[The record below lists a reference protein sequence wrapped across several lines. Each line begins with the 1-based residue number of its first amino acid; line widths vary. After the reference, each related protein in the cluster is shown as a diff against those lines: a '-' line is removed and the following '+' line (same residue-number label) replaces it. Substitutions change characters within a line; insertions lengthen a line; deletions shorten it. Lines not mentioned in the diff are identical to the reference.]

1 MTAPLRLVVF
11 DWDGTLV
18 DSAGAIVAAMDEA
31 FAAHRYPAP
40 DPAAVRRIIG
50 LALETA
56 VERLLPADHAGAA
69 PAIAASYRQVYA
81 AARARPEDVE
91 SVVVAGAVAELDY
104 LAAQGY
110 LCAVATG
117 KSRRGIARA
126 LERTGLRRHFVA
138 WRTADDAPGK
148 PHPGMLEQVMAEVGA
163 EPGATVVVGDTTF
176 DIEMAR
182 NAGAGAIGVA
192 WGYHPPAEL
201 AAAGADR
208 VIDRFDQL
216 SISVERA
223 LTVR

>member
-18 DSAGAIVAAMDEA
+18 DSAGAIVAAMGEA
-31 FAAHRYPAP
+31 FAIHRCPAP

-56 VERLLPADHAGAA
+56 VARLLPVDRTGAA
-69 PAIAASYRQVYA
+69 PAIATSYRQVYA
-81 AARARPEDVE
+81 AARARPDDVE
-91 SVVVAGAVAELDY
+91 SVVVDGAVAELDR
-104 LAAQGY
+104 LAAHGY

-126 LERTGLRRHFVA
+126 LDRTGLRRHFVA
-138 WRTADDAPGK
+138 CRTADDAPSK
-148 PHPGMLEQVMAEVGA
+148 PHPGMLEQVMAAVGV
-163 EPGATVVVGDTTF
+163 EPDATVVVGDTTF

-182 NAGAGAIGVA
+182 NAGTGAIGVA
-192 WGYHPPAEL
+192 WGYHPL
-201 AAAGADR
+201 ADLTAAGAAR

-216 SISVERA
+216 SMSVERV
-223 LTVR
+223 LTAR